1 VVDLAVA
8 MGQEED
14 MVMETVK
21 AVVDMAMEAVMD
33 REAHLSNG

>member
-1 VVDLAVA
+1 
-8 MGQEED
+8 
-14 MVMETVK
+14 METVK